1 MTETETKW
9 SERVREW
16 KSSGRTAK
24 EFAEGRDFK
33 ASTLV
38 YWASC
43 LRTGIGGAPRGK
55 KREPRKRFMSLAHLI
70 DEVALQRAYD
80 NIRADAAVG
89 MDGTTKEQYGQD
101 LEVKLRD
108 LHQRLRSKTWR
119 HQPIRRVHIPKE
131 QGKTRPIGISSIEDK
146 IVQQA

>member
-16 KSSGRTAK
+16 KASGQTAK
-24 EFAEGRDFK
+24 AFAEGRDFK

-55 KREPRKRFMSLAHLI
+55 KRKARVRMVRVVPSGG
-70 DEVALQRAYD
+70 
-80 NIRADAAVG
+80 RADDTIVVAIGTARVAVPAARTPFFHRREARG
-89 MDGTTKEQYGQD
+89 M
-101 LEVKLRD
+101 LR
-108 LHQRLRSKTWR
+108 
-119 HQPIRRVHIPKE
+119 
-131 QGKTRPIGISSIEDK
+131 
-146 IVQQA
+146 A

>member
-55 KREPRKRFMSLAHLI
+55 KREARVRMMRVVPSAVRTDDSIVVAIGGARVAVRAGFDPSLLRQ
-70 DEVALQRAYD
+70 VVQALGD
-80 NIRADAAVG
+80 
-89 MDGTTKEQYGQD
+89 
-101 LEVKLRD
+101 
-108 LHQRLRSKTWR
+108 
-119 HQPIRRVHIPKE
+119 RR
-131 QGKTRPIGISSIEDK
+131 
-146 IVQQA
+146 